1 MNKKIFGIR
10 VGTLIQFLLCLFLA
24 IAIWLSVQYA
34 SVESDNTNNNSAED
48 AGAGAVVDCV
58 DAIEV

>member
-34 SVESDNTNNNSAED
+34 SVASDNTNNNSAVD
-48 AGAGAVVDCV
+48 AGTCAVSECI